1 MAWRREVE
9 ALVGPPAGA
18 PAIVVTLDA
27 GQVRCR
33 IVPAGSVRRMVQD
46 LAGEPQ
52 STGAEPPAGSGGT
65 RRAAP
70 AALPFPDASID
81 RVAVGFAFFPLVA
94 VWSFRDRL
102 PPPVRRALLA
112 ELVRVL
118 VPAGTLVVVDHNRPR
133 RRLAAI
139 AAVAM
144 SPRPPGATPA
154 AAWRRLAYPVARE
167 AHAAG
172 FVLHRPRLAAGE
184 RVQIISAWRAGA

>member
-1 MAWRREVE
+1 MTWRREVE

-33 IVPAGSVRRMVQD
+33 IVPAGSVRRMAQD

-52 STGAEPPAGSGGT
+52 STGAEPPAGSGAT
-65 RRAAP
+65 LRAAP
-70 AALPFPDASID
+70 AALPFPDGS
-81 RVAVGFAFFPLVA
+81 VTWVA
-94 VWSFRDRL
+94 VWFLGDRS

-118 VPAGTLVVVDHNRPR
+118 VPAGTLVVVDHNLPR

-139 AAVAM
+139 VAAVAM

-172 FVLHRPRLAAGE
+172 FVVDWLRLAAGE
-184 RVQIISAWRAGA
+184 RVQIISARRAGG